1 MCDFFLIETQY
12 FKMYIKEKKSRSH
25 VKDFPLNSS
34 IKTCWFTQKNFFYL
48 ITSGEI
54 LIIFLIKSIH

>member
-1 MCDFFLIETQY
+1 MFFLIETQY

-34 IKTCWFTQKNFFYL
+34 IKTCWFTQKKNLLLSNNFWRNTDNF
-48 ITSGEI
+48 SD
-54 LIIFLIKSIH
+54 